1 VTVQQCSARMLKVRW
16 TAAHVGTGPT
26 FMSSFVR
33 HLFGSDNN
41 TGKLEAISDL
51 KPLPGTMLPPPG
63 EHNRLNICRYL
74 LATG

>member
-1 VTVQQCSARMLKVRW
+1 
-16 TAAHVGTGPT
+16 
-26 FMSSFVR
+26 MSSFVR